1 MTLYLWQC
9 FVTYIDNKF
18 RIYISVHDIIWKYI
32 LAIYLAGNV
41 CCSILDNVGMDA
53 QLMLMLIFPNPPRQF
68 FSHVH
73 CYHLLGLRKWSR
85 IFITG
90 TGSALFRITKV
101 PKSADFTI
109 LAIRKFS
116 SHILM
121 IICWSLDSKILDW
134 IIFCHDFI
142 IIKFSLKHFC
152 GRK

>member
-1 MTLYLWQC
+1 ME
-9 FVTYIDNKF
+9 
-18 RIYISVHDIIWKYI
+18 IYS
-32 LAIYLAGNV
+32 GNIFSCNI

-53 QLMLMLIFPNPPRQF
+53 ELMLMLIFPNPPRQF

-121 IICWSLDSKILDW
+121 IICWSLDSKILDR
-134 IIFCHDFI
+134 ITFCHDYNYQI
-142 IIKFSLKHFC
+142 FSETFLWKEMRPNLHL
-152 GRK
+152 